1 MIRSVHLLYRSIA
14 DSNMPFTDVFSL
26 SGQYL
31 TYRDFWTLVLGV
43 YAGVVILTGT
53 VLSVLAT
60 KYTKS
65 PSSMKEDASY
75 RKRFKAISWSVG
87 FLYALIMFVL
97 ALCNGLFV
105 FGGSSIWIFLGAL
118 LGVQLIF
125 TLIAVFVPTPYLAVG
140 IITVSNWYIA
150 GSIFFLI
157 QLPSM
162 FDYAPANLT
171 WLTSV
176 ASSIP
181 MGIMAAVS
189 YIQFTNK
196 DVSIPWKNRF
206 SSAIKKWGFWLSI
219 SIILAISIVLAFFL
233 AGTCISIYGPNA
245 DGSWVPFAGTVRWNS
260 RMMRSISRGSPCP
273 GPGPCHVYLTAGP
286 DLTSSVFVNVHLP
299 LDTATNLTVAYTV
312 GNGTGASVVATE
324 FDVPLLDKNDDRQV
338 FSAYLSNLP
347 EASEISFS
355 LSINGN
361 TAIGDSAYYFKTAN
375 SNGPVK
381 FVVAGDGGITD
392 QTTQIITQMIA
403 TKPDVGFIGGDVAY
417 DNGFLSCACVWDD
430 FISIWES
437 QKIDGKYL
445 VPISLAVGN
454 HDVGVND
461 NNVDAF
467 APMSSEQC
475 NPESILHARPLF
487 FAWFPYE
494 TTLSGEITPI
504 CQRTTMRVHTVGNL
518 ANMWVLDTAY
528 TVSAQANVDYVNSI
542 MGKSASSSAA
552 NFAVY
557 HVPLYTANINDQDD
571 GVYLQQVWPSGIFDK
586 YNFTTCFEN
595 HAHVYKRT
603 KPLINNTVV
612 SSGGTVYMGDGKMGV
627 AGMAVPGESKIVTP
641 SSDNVFANTGTEYH
655 FFSVSIESV
664 GGKVHIDALNEIG
677 TKFDQ
682 LDF

>member
-1 MIRSVHLLYRSIA
+1 
-14 DSNMPFTDVFSL
+14 MPFTDVFSL

-53 VLSVLAT
+53 LLSVLAT

-65 PSSMKEDASY
+65 PWTMKDDAEY

-87 FLYALIMFVL
+87 FFYALIMFLL

-118 LGVQLIF
+118 LGIQLVF
-125 TLIAVFVPTPYLAVG
+125 ALIAIFVPTPYLAFG

-176 ASSIP
+176 ASAVP
-181 MGIMAAVS
+181 MGFMAAIS
-189 YIQFTNK
+189 FIQFTNK
-196 DVSIPWKNRF
+196 DDATPWKNRF
-206 SSAIKKWGFWLSI
+206 SIAIRKWGFWLSI
-219 SIILAISIVLAFFL
+219 LIVVAISIVLAFFL

-245 DGSWVPFAGTVRWNS
+245 DGSWIPFAGTVRWNS
-260 RMMRSISRGSPCP
+260 RMMRSISRGNPCP

-299 LDTATNLTVAYTV
+299 LNTATNLTIAYKA
-312 GNGTGASVVATE
+312 ASISGSSIATE
-324 FDVPLLDKNDDRQV
+324 FDVPLIDKQDDRQV
-338 FSAYLSNLP
+338 FSAYLSDLP
-347 EASEISFS
+347 SASEISFS
-355 LSINGN
+355 LLINGN
-361 TAIGDSAYYFKTAN
+361 TSIGESAYYFKTAN
-375 SNGPVK
+375 ADGPVK
-381 FVVAGDGGITD
+381 FAVAGDGGITD
-392 QTTQIITQMIA
+392 QTSEIITQMIA
-403 TKPDVGFIGGDVAY
+403 SRPDVGFIGGDVAY

-430 FISIWES
+430 FITLWET
-437 QKIDGKYL
+437 QKIDDKYL

-467 APMSSEQC
+467 APMSTEQC

-487 FAWFPYE
+487 FAWFPFE
-494 TTLSGEITPI
+494 TIGNSVAPI
-504 CQRTTMRVHTVGNL
+504 CQRTTMRVHRVGNL
-518 ANMWVLDTAY
+518 TNMWVLDTAY
-528 TVSAQANVDYVNSI
+528 TVSAEANVDYVNSV
-542 MGKSASSSAA
+542 MSNSTLT

-557 HVPLYTANINDQDD
+557 HVPLYTANVDDQDE
-571 GVYLQQVWPSGIFDK
+571 GVYLQQLWPQKIFDK
-586 YNFTTCFEN
+586 YNFQACFEN
-595 HAHVYKRT
+595 HAHAYKRT
-603 KPLINNTVV
+603 KPLVNNTVV
-612 SSGGTVYMGDGKMGV
+612 SSGGTVYMGDGKMGI
-627 AGMAVPGESKIVTP
+627 AGMAVPGDSKIVAP
-641 SSDNVFANTGTEYH
+641 SPDNVFANTGTEYH
-655 FFSVSIESV
+655 FFSISIEAS
-664 GGKVHIDALNEIG
+664 GKVHIDAINEVG
-677 TKFDQ
+677 TRFDQ
-682 LDF
+682 QDL